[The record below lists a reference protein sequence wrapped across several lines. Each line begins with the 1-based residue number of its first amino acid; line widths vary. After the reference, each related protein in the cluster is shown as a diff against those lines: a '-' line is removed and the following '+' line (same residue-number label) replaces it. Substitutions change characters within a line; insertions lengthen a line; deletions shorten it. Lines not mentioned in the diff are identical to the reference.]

1 MYLKSIIN
9 FVIHMASSVACVF
22 AMYFTSMV
30 DNAIVGCRLLLQE
43 NGSPFNHENKPY
55 GAPPI
60 FKITTPIRITISKN
74 FLGWRYTEL

>member
-1 MYLKSIIN
+1 
-9 FVIHMASSVACVF
+9 
-22 AMYFTSMV
+22 MV

-55 GAPPI
+55 GGTPI